1 MRIYLDDDSAAGLLA
16 RLLHQATHDVQLPAG
31 VSLSGEDDA
40 FHLTRVPRAFLPGGR
55 PVFRDLALNRT
66 PEEVL
71 ARHAL
76 RPGPTI
82 LLDAA
87 AEATLVTWAP

>member
-1 MRIYLDDDSAAGLLA
+1 MLA
-16 RLLHQATHDVQLPAG
+16 VIGGADVYELFWEQG
-31 VSLSGEDDA
+31 YDA
-40 FHLTRVPRAFLPGGR
+40 FHLTRVARAFLPGGR
-55 PVFRDLALNRT
+55 PVFRELALNRT